1 MKTKSYLVFNG
12 NAEEALNFYAR
23 VFNGTISGILRYRD
37 CQDMRPIADYDDKL
51 VFSDL
56 HFNGCTIGL
65 ADTLPTIKV
74 DFSSAGHA
82 IGIFCDTELQLK
94 DIYNKLSIE
103 GKIQRELYNP
113 SFAKLYA
120 EIIDKFGV
128 SWGLIME

>member
-12 NAEEALNFYAR
+12 NAEEALNFYAE

-37 CQDMRPIADYDDKL
+37 CQDMHPIVGYDEKL

-56 HFNGCTIGL
+56 NFNGCTIGF
-65 ADTLPTIKV
+65 ADTLPTIKA
-74 DFSSAGHA
+74 DFGSVGHT

-94 DIYNKLSIE
+94 VIFDKLSIC
-103 GKIQRELYNP
+103 GTVLCELCTP

-120 EIIDKFGV
+120 EIVDKFGV
-128 SWGLIME
+128 QWGLMKE